1 MAEQDKVPRPPA
13 AGRLKAA
20 ALRFNLAAMLHRRPD
35 TAPRA
40 GRLLFGSLLS
50 AEFAA
55 EESLC
60 KHWQFLVR
68 ELSGFVEF
76 HLRFYGFAA
85 AALALLCNVTLIV
98 GHSDPLFRVR

>member
-1 MAEQDKVPRPPA
+1 MGEQGKMPSPPA

-20 ALRFNLAAMLHRRPD
+20 ALRFNLGAILRRRPD
-35 TAPRA
+35 TAPRVE
-40 GRLLFGSLLS
+40 RSLFGSLLS

-60 KHWQFLVR
+60 KHRQFLVR
-68 ELSGFVEF
+68 ELSGFVELHF
-76 HLRFYGFAA
+76 CFYGFAA